1 MQKFEDQKLIN
12 INNQILKFRIEQIRI
27 GNI

>member
-27 GNI
+27 RNI